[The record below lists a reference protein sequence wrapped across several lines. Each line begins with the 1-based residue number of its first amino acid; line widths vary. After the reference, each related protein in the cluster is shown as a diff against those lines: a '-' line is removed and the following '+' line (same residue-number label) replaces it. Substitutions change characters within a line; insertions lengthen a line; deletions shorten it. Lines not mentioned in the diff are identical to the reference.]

1 MANATVSRLGL
12 VNNTGTAFDALFL
25 KIFRRGA
32 NCVCQKQ
39 HF

>member
-25 KIFRRGA
+25 KVFSGRSA
-32 NCVCQKQ
+32 NSVCQK
-39 HF
+39 